1 MTESLRQLAENLV
14 FGSSVPGFS
23 TGGAFF
29 LRHTFFLRH
38 NYPLPHAGSAGRRG
52 WWQAYFA
59 AGDWPGAP
67 EVCCSGESRAA
78 AFLVLVVEAMEAEGR
93 EVPTELRAAATLLLA
108 EGAAYVGWRAP

>member
-14 FGSSVPGFS
+14 FGPAWPELS
-23 TGGAFF
+23 TGGA
-29 LRHTFFLRH
+29 FFLRH
-38 NYPLPHAGSAGRRG
+38 NYPLPHAGSAGRCG
-52 WWQAYFA
+52 WFQAYFA